1 MFGSSAT
8 PHDFGV
14 SLGSEFVQIA
24 FVDVAANPGR
34 YQTRP
39 FLNVASMPSAIEI
52 YDLSEA

>member
-14 SLGSEFVQIA
+14 SLGSELFKLLLSTSQQILA
-24 FVDVAANPGR
+24 DIRRGP
-34 YQTRP
+34 
-39 FLNVASMPSAIEI
+39 LNVASMPSAIEI